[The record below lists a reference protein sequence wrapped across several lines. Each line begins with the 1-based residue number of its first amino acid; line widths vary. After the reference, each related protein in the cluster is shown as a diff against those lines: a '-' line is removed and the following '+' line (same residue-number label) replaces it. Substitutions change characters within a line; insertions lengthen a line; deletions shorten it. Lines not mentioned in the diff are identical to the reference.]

1 MKKQTKTYYGPY
13 ELTDHLQHQ
22 FVVTRS
28 EEHGARFPAHT
39 PASHFKRATS
49 RRMMV
54 AKFIAFGLACS
65 FQLGSQ
71 SFPSWLAGMY
81 CKSRTSRWR
90 GKQLRIPPATETIR
104 NEGIKTETVCR
115 RRFLGYDVEMAPRF
129 LNLPLGCPLP
139 QPSSEN
145 VFEPRQKSRRLA
157 RNPFHTKFR
166 RWRDNKRRKQ
176 QLVPMV
182 PPPPVMMVCKPSQ
195 RKQEHCE
202 S

>member
-90 GKQLRIPPATETIR
+90 E
-104 NEGIKTETVCR
+104 N
-115 RRFLGYDVEMAPRF
+115 
-129 LNLPLGCPLP
+129 N
-139 QPSSEN
+139 SESL
-145 VFEPRQKSRRLA
+145 PRQKRSETRVSRQRQYAGGVFLA
-157 RNPFHTKFR
+157 TMLKWHLDF
-166 RWRDNKRRKQ
+166 
-176 QLVPMV
+176 
-182 PPPPVMMVCKPSQ
+182 
-195 RKQEHCE
+195 
-202 S
+202 